1 VQFFSVGCLIDRQN
15 NSKQGL
21 LHAMSVLDA
30 MADHLMGLAPWPDVQ
45 GNNPSSI
52 ATESPTPGRQ
62 RFRNDGPVGMFEVDF
77 SGTLY
82 EGINYVTEPGAST
95 RLARGIMARHGMVFE
110 GELDPGVPGYVRV
123 ARECTG
129 LYTGLFV
136 PTSFEGRVCVKRV
149 PDDTPICPARPRT
162 PPEQGELASDVKGA
176 WNRYFAESGIS
187 VEEVVGEAWAADGD
201 ASSTTSSS
209 SDGSESSLLE

>member
-1 VQFFSVGCLIDRQN
+1 
-15 NSKQGL
+15 
-21 LHAMSVLDA
+21 
-30 MADHLMGLAPWPDVQ
+30 MGLAPWPDVQ

-52 ATESPTPGRQ
+52 ATESPTPARQ
-62 RFRNDGPVGMFEVDF
+62 RFSNDGPVGTFEVDF

-82 EGINYVTEPGAST
+82 EGINYVTAPGSST
-95 RLARGIMARHGMVFE
+95 RLARGVMARHGMVFE
-110 GELDPGVPGYVRV
+110 GELDPAIPGYVRV
-123 ARECTG
+123 ARESTG

-136 PTSFEGRVCVKRV
+136 PTSFEGRQCVKRV
-149 PDDTPICPARPRT
+149 ADDSPLVPSRPRT
-162 PPEQGELASDVKGA
+162 PPERGELNADVQDTWA
-176 WNRYFAESGIS
+176 RYFSENGIS